1 MWKILLLFIAA
12 AFQVLNAQVSFPKD
26 EGRHPDAK
34 IEMWNLC
41 GHFVDESGTQIGIMS
56 SFFTGKYLFFRGNAA
71 FIVFADENR
80 KTHLNDYKLFLP
92 LFSSVEHTER
102 KLDERYG
109 DNLLT
114 KTDNGIYK
122 LSMAIGDYEVRLDM
136 TPQKEAMFS
145 KKSNVQ
151 LSGNSLSRY
160 LFPRLEAKGNI
171 NTGDGKTKKVSG
183 SVSLDHVWSGS
194 MEEDHDVFIIQLSD
208 TTDLYVFF
216 RHGENGQGP
225 LAGSFV
231 NIAYADNQHVSLSD
245 YKIDI
250 LEWWTKPGTTRKYP
264 KGWRLTIP
272 SQNIALTLLPTFLD
286 QEMTMMGT
294 TWWNGTASVSGK
306 IAGENINGKA
316 WAILHG
322 YNN

>member
-1 MWKILLLFIAA
+1 MWKILLLFVAA
-12 AFQVLNAQVSFPKD
+12 AFQVLNAQISFPKD
-26 EGRHPDAK
+26 EGKHPDAK
-34 IEMWNLC
+34 IEMWNLY

-56 SFFTGKYLFFRGNAA
+56 SFFTGKYLFFRGNAT
-71 FIVFADENR
+71 FIVFADESR

-92 LFSSVEHTER
+92 LLSSVEHTEG

-109 DNLLT
+109 ESFLT
-114 KTDNGIYK
+114 KTVDGIYK
-122 LSMAIGDYEVRLDM
+122 LSMAVGDYEVRLDLISK
-136 TPQKEAMFS
+136 KEAMFS
-145 KKSNVQ
+145 KKGNVQ
-151 LSGNSLSRY
+151 LSENNISKY
-160 LFPRLEAKGNI
+160 LFPRLEAEGSI
-171 NTGDGKTKKVSG
+171 NTGDGKNKKVVG
-183 SVSLDHVWSGS
+183 SVSFDHVWSAS

-231 NIAYADNQHVSLSD
+231 NIAYADNQQVNVND
-245 YKIDI
+245 YKVDI

-264 KGWRLTIP
+264 KGWRLTIA
-272 SQNIALTLLPTFLD
+272 SQNIALTLLPAFSD

-294 TWWNGTASVSGK
+294 TWWNGTASVNGK
-306 IAGENINGKA
+306 IAGKNINGKA

-322 YNN
+322 YN